1 MTLART
7 LIEKPLIAW
16 IIALVSLIG
25 GIIAYIDIGRL
36 EDPKFTIKTAVV
48 VTLYPGAS
56 ASQVESEVTDRIE
69 SAVQQLEQVDFIRS
83 RSMAGYSE
91 VRVQIRDQ
99 YASKQLQQIWE
110 QLRRQVGDVTP
121 RLPPGAGPPIVFDRF
136 GDVYGMFYAIT
147 GKGYSQA
154 QLYDYAR
161 ELRKQ
166 LLTIPDVADIVI
178 AGNQQQQV
186 TVTADQSL
194 LVANNLS
201 SDDIAQALGVQNEIR
216 TAGRERVGD
225 QLLRLSPTGTL
236 DTLSAVRALP
246 VGTTPGELLL
256 GDVARV
262 NFGYASVPTQAI
274 RFNGQDALT
283 IGISARSGVNVVK
296 VGEAVKAKMREL
308 ERARPL
314 GIELHVLYD
323 QPEAVDAAVRGF
335 VLDVLLSVGI
345 VTVALG
351 IGLGWRAGVVLGIE
365 LFLSILGT
373 LFVMYAAGIELQ
385 RISLGALIIVMGML
399 TDNSIVVCEGMLV
412 RVEKGLS
419 HVEAAAQV
427 LKQGQWLLLA
437 STVVGILAFSGIG
450 LSPDAVGEFCA
461 SLFAVAA
468 ISLLLSWVIAIAL
481 TPLLGHYFFRR
492 KEGEQPDPFDSRLY
506 RQYGRLLG
514 WVERRR
520 VWVIGMMVV
529 LLAVCIWGFR
539 FVEQSFFPASTNPIF
554 YVDMRLPR
562 GADIRTVMERSRGP
576 EKLLRSQPGVVN
588 VGTYIGSG
596 ATRFILVY
604 DPETQDPSYAQFI
617 VTVDDAA
624 RIDSMIPKLD
634 TELRKRFP
642 YISWSVTRPNFGP
655 SSGLPVQ
662 ARFLGP
668 DPAVLRSL
676 GAKAEAVLHKDA
688 GLQSIRNDWEN
699 PVNVVRPVFDDTRAR
714 ALGVTRRQ
722 LNDTL
727 AYATEG
733 LRVGIF
739 RDNDLLMPVVLTEVL
754 NEPAGKSGVERL
766 AGLQIFSIGQRR
778 YVPVADILTGITYGT
793 EDGVISRRDRI
804 RTLTVSAGTQYGEN
818 SVAAFDRIRA
828 PIEAIPLPPGYRLE
842 WGGEYESSNKAK
854 ESLFRQLPIG
864 FAGMLLLV
872 LFMFG
877 RLKPALIVLLVVPM
891 SICGV
896 TIGLLL
902 FRGAFGF
909 MSLLGL
915 LSLIGMLIKNG
926 VVLVD
931 EIDLQIASGLP
942 RMRAVIDGSKS
953 RLRPVALAAG
963 TTILGMVPLLWDPFF
978 KDMAIT
984 MMAGLAFATVLTM
997 AAVPALYVQFFSIR
1011 SDEMEPREADGGRHE
1026 AP

>member
-1 MTLART
+1 MNLARA

-16 IIALVSLIG
+16 TIALVSLIG

-56 ASQVESEVTDRIE
+56 ARQVESEVTDRME

-99 YASKQLQQIWE
+99 YASNVLQQVWE
-110 QLRRQVGDVTP
+110 QLRRQVNDVTP

-147 GKGYSQA
+147 GKGYSPS
-154 QLYDYAR
+154 QLFDYAR
-161 ELRKQ
+161 DLRKE

-178 AGNQQQQV
+178 AGNQQEQV
-186 TVTADQSL
+186 TITADQSL

-201 SDDIAQALGVQNEIR
+201 SDDVAQALGVQNEIR
-216 TAGRERVGD
+216 SAGRERVGD
-225 QLLRLSPTGTL
+225 QLMRLSPTGTL
-236 DTLSAVRALP
+236 DTLAAVRALP

-262 NFGYASVPTQAI
+262 HFGYASVPTQAI
-274 RFNGQDALT
+274 RYNGQDALT

-296 VGEAVKAKMREL
+296 VGEEVKAKMQAL

-335 VLDVLLSVGI
+335 VFDVMLSVGI
-345 VTVALG
+345 VSVALG

-412 RVEKGLS
+412 RVQKGLS

-450 LSPDAVGEFCA
+450 MSPDAVGEFCA

-481 TPLLGHYFFRR
+481 TPLLGYYFFR
-492 KEGEQPDPFDSRLY
+492 KAEGEQKDPFDAPLY
-506 RQYGRLLG
+506 RRYGRLLG

-520 VWVIGMMVV
+520 VWVIASMVV
-529 LLAVCIWGFR
+529 LFAVCVWGFR

-562 GADIRTVMERSRGP
+562 GADIRTVMERTKGP
-576 EKLLRSQPGVVN
+576 EKLLLAQPGVVN
-588 VGTYIGSG
+588 VGTYIGGG

-617 VTVDDAA
+617 VTVDDAS
-624 RIDSMIPKLD
+624 RIDGMIPKLD
-634 TELRKRFP
+634 SELRERFP
-642 YISWSVTRPNFGP
+642 DMSWSVTRPNFGP
-655 SSGLPVQ
+655 SSGLPIQ

-676 GAKAEAVLHKDA
+676 GAQAEAVLHRDA

-739 RDNDLLMPVVLTEVL
+739 RDNDLLLPIVL
-754 NEPAGKSGVERL
+754 NEPSSESGIERM
-766 AGLQIFSIGQRR
+766 AGLQIFSLGQRR
-778 YVPVADILTGITYGT
+778 YVPMADVLTGITYGT
-793 EDGVISRRDRI
+793 EDGLISRRDRI
-804 RTLTVSAGTQYGEN
+804 RTLTVSAGTLYGEN

-828 PIEAIPLPPGYRLE
+828 PVEAIPLPPGYRLE

-931 EIDLQIASGLP
+931 EIDLQIAAGVP

-1011 SDEMEPREADGGRHE
+1011 SDEIAPRNSNGADGAHHE
-1026 AP
+1026 TR

>member
-1 MTLART
+1 MNLARA

-16 IIALVSLIG
+16 TIALVSLIG

-56 ASQVESEVTDRIE
+56 ARQVESEVTDRIE

-99 YASKQLQQIWE
+99 YASKALQQIWE
-110 QLRRQVGDVTP
+110 QLRRQVNDVTP

-147 GKGYSQA
+147 GKGYSQS
-154 QLYDYAR
+154 QLFDYAR
-161 ELRKQ
+161 DLRKE

-178 AGNQQQQV
+178 AGNQQEQV
-186 TVTADQSL
+186 TITADQSL

-216 TAGRERVGD
+216 SAGRERVGD
-225 QLLRLSPTGTL
+225 QLMRLSPTGTL
-236 DTLSAVRALP
+236 DTLAAVRALP
-246 VGTTPGELLL
+246 IGTTPGELLL

-262 NFGYASVPTQAI
+262 HFGYASIPTQAI
-274 RFNGQDALT
+274 RYNGQDALT

-296 VGEAVKAKMREL
+296 VGEEVKAKMQAL
-308 ERARPL
+308 ERSRPL

-323 QPEAVDAAVRGF
+323 QPDAVDAAVRGF

-373 LFVMYAAGIELQ
+373 LFVMYAVGIELQ

-412 RVEKGLS
+412 RVQKGLS
-419 HVEAAAQV
+419 HIEAAAQV

-450 LSPDAVGEFCA
+450 MSPDAVGEFCA

-481 TPLLGHYFFRR
+481 TPLLGYYFFR
-492 KEGEQPDPFDSRLY
+492 KAEGEQKDPFDAPLY
-506 RQYGRLLG
+506 RRYGGLLG

-520 VWVIGMMVV
+520 VWVIAAMVV
-529 LLAVCIWGFR
+529 LFAVCVWGFR

-562 GADIRTVMERSRGP
+562 GADIRTVMERTKGP
-576 EKLLRSQPGVVN
+576 EKLLLAQPGVVN
-588 VGTYIGSG
+588 VGTYIGGG

-617 VTVDDAA
+617 VTVDDAS
-624 RIDSMIPKLD
+624 RIDGMIPKLD

-642 YISWSVTRPNFGP
+642 DVSWSVTRPNFGP
-655 SSGLPVQ
+655 SSGLPIQ

-676 GAKAEAVLHKDA
+676 GAQAEAVLHKDA

-739 RDNDLLMPVVLTEVL
+739 RDNDLLLPIVL
-754 NEPAGKSGVERL
+754 NEPSGENGIERV
-766 AGLQIFSIGQRR
+766 AGLQIFSLGQRR
-778 YVPVADILTGITYGT
+778 YVPVADVLTGVTYGT
-793 EDGVISRRDRI
+793 EDGLISRRDRI
-804 RTLTVSAGTQYGEN
+804 RTLTVSAGTLYGEN

-842 WGGEYESSNKAK
+842 WGGEYESSNMAK

-864 FAGMLLLV
+864 FAGMVLLV

-1011 SDEMEPREADGGRHE
+1011 SDETEPRKSNGTNGEHHE
-1026 AP
+1026 T

>member
-1 MTLART
+1 MNLART
-7 LIEKPLIAW
+7 LIERPLIAW

-56 ASQVESEVTDRIE
+56 AKQVESEVTDRIE

-91 VRVQIRDQ
+91 VRIQIRDQ
-99 YASKQLQQIWE
+99 YMSNQLQQIWE
-110 QLRRQVGDVTP
+110 QLRRQISDLTP
-121 RLPPGAGPPIVFDRF
+121 RLPPGAGPPIVLDRF
-136 GDVYGMFYAIT
+136 GDVYGLFYAIT

-154 QLYDYAR
+154 QLFDYAR
-161 ELRKQ
+161 ELRKD
-166 LLTIPDVADIVI
+166 LLTLPDVADIVI

-201 SDDIAQALGVQNEIR
+201 SDDIAQALGVQNEVR
-216 TAGRERVGD
+216 SAGRERVGD
-225 QLLRLSPTGTL
+225 QLIRISPTGTL
-236 DTLSAVRALP
+236 DTLASVRALP

-262 NFGYASVPTQAI
+262 NFGYASIPTQAI
-274 RFNGQDALT
+274 RYNGQDALT

-296 VGEAVKAKMREL
+296 VGDEVKAKLKEL
-308 ERARPL
+308 ERVRPL

-323 QPEAVDAAVRGF
+323 QPDSVDAAVRGF
-335 VLDVLLSVGI
+335 VLDVMLSVGI

-412 RVEKGLS
+412 RVQKGLS
-419 HVEAAAQV
+419 HIEAAAEV

-450 LSPDAVGEFCA
+450 MSPDAVGEFCA

-468 ISLLLSWVIAIAL
+468 ISLLFSWVIAIAL
-481 TPLLGHYFFRR
+481 TPLLGFYFFKRS
-492 KEGEQPDPFDSRLY
+492 EGEQKNPFDTRLY

-520 VWVIGMMVV
+520 LWVIGSMVV
-529 LLAVCIWGFR
+529 LLVVCIWGFR

-562 GADIRTVMERSRGP
+562 GVDIRTVMERTRGP
-576 EKLLRSQPGVVN
+576 EKLLLAQPGVES
-588 VGTYIGSG
+588 VGTYIGGG

-624 RIDSMIPKLD
+624 RIDTMIPKLD
-634 TELRKRFP
+634 HDLRKQFP
-642 YISWSVTRPNFGP
+642 DVNWSVTRPNFGP
-655 SSGLPVQ
+655 SSGLPIQ

-668 DPAVLRSL
+668 DPAVLRKL
-676 GAKAEAVLHKDA
+676 GAQAEAVLRKDG
-688 GLQSIRNDWEN
+688 GLQSISNDWEN
-699 PVNVVRPVFDDTRAR
+699 RVNVVRPVFDDTRAR
-714 ALGVTRRQ
+714 SLGVTRRQ
-722 LNDTL
+722 LNDTF

-733 LRVGIF
+733 LRVGLF
-739 RDNDLLMPVVLTEVL
+739 RDEDLLLPIVL
-754 NEPAGKSGVERL
+754 NEPPGMGGIERL
-766 AGLQIFSIGQRR
+766 QGLQIYSLGQRR
-778 YVPVADILTGITYGT
+778 YVPMADVLGGVTYGT
-793 EDGVISRRDRI
+793 EDGVIARRDRI
-804 RTLTVSAGTQYGEN
+804 RTLTVSAGTLYGEN
-818 SVAAFDRIRA
+818 SVAAFDRVRA
-828 PIEAIPLPPGYRLE
+828 PIEAIAPPPGYELE

-854 ESLFRQLPIG
+854 ESLFTQLPIG

-896 TIGLLL
+896 TIGLLA

-931 EIDLQIASGLP
+931 EIDLQIASGVP

-997 AAVPALYVQFFSIR
+997 AAVPALYVLFFSIR
-1011 SDEMEPREADGGRHE
+1011 SDETEPGAADGERHE
-1026 AP
+1026 AT

>member
-1 MTLART
+1 MNLARA

-16 IIALVSLIG
+16 TIALVSLIG

-56 ASQVESEVTDRIE
+56 ARQVESEVTDRME

-99 YASKQLQQIWE
+99 YASNVLQQVWE
-110 QLRRQVGDVTP
+110 QLRRQVNDVTP

-147 GKGYSQA
+147 GKGYSPS
-154 QLYDYAR
+154 QLFDYAR
-161 ELRKQ
+161 DLRKE

-178 AGNQQQQV
+178 AGNQQEQV
-186 TVTADQSL
+186 TITADQSL

-201 SDDIAQALGVQNEIR
+201 SDDVAQALGVQNEIR
-216 TAGRERVGD
+216 SAGRERVGD
-225 QLLRLSPTGTL
+225 QLMRLSPTGTL
-236 DTLSAVRALP
+236 DTLAAVRALP

-262 NFGYASVPTQAI
+262 HFGYASVPTQAI
-274 RFNGQDALT
+274 RYNGQDALT

-296 VGEAVKAKMREL
+296 VGEEVKAKMQAL

-335 VLDVLLSVGI
+335 VFDVMLSVGI
-345 VTVALG
+345 VSVALG

-412 RVEKGLS
+412 RVQKGLS

-450 LSPDAVGEFCA
+450 MSPDAVGEFCA

-481 TPLLGHYFFRR
+481 TPLLGYYFFR
-492 KEGEQPDPFDSRLY
+492 KAEGEQKDPFDAPLY
-506 RQYGRLLG
+506 RRYGRLLG

-520 VWVIGMMVV
+520 VWVIASMVV
-529 LLAVCIWGFR
+529 LFAVCVWGFR

-562 GADIRTVMERSRGP
+562 GADIRTVMERTKGP
-576 EKLLRSQPGVVN
+576 EKLLLAQPGVVN
-588 VGTYIGSG
+588 VGTYIGGG

-617 VTVDDAA
+617 VTVDDAS
-624 RIDSMIPKLD
+624 RIDGMIPKLD
-634 TELRKRFP
+634 SELRERFP
-642 YISWSVTRPNFGP
+642 DMSWSVTRPNFGP
-655 SSGLPVQ
+655 SSGLPIQ

-676 GAKAEAVLHKDA
+676 GAQAEAVLHRDA

-739 RDNDLLMPVVLTEVL
+739 RDNDLLLPIVL
-754 NEPAGKSGVERL
+754 NEPSSESGIERM
-766 AGLQIFSIGQRR
+766 AGLQIFSLGQRR
-778 YVPVADILTGITYGT
+778 YVPMADVLTGITYGT
-793 EDGVISRRDRI
+793 EDGLISRRDRI
-804 RTLTVSAGTQYGEN
+804 RTLTVSAGTLYGEN

-828 PIEAIPLPPGYRLE
+828 PVEAIPLPPGYRLE

-931 EIDLQIASGLP
+931 EIDLQIASGVP

-1011 SDEMEPREADGGRHE
+1011 SDEIAPRNSNGADGAHHE
-1026 AP
+1026 TR

>member
-1 MTLART
+1 MNLARA

-16 IIALVSLIG
+16 TIALVSLIG

-56 ASQVESEVTDRIE
+56 ARQVESEVTDRIE

-99 YASKQLQQIWE
+99 YASNVLQQIWE
-110 QLRRQVGDVTP
+110 QLRRQVSDVTP

-147 GKGYSQA
+147 GKGYSQS
-154 QLYDYAR
+154 QLFDYAR
-161 ELRKQ
+161 DLRKE

-186 TVTADQSL
+186 SVTADQSL

-216 TAGRERVGD
+216 SAGRERVGD
-225 QLLRLSPTGTL
+225 QLMRLSPTGTL
-236 DTLSAVRALP
+236 DTLAAVRALP
-246 VGTTPGELLL
+246 IGTTPGELLL

-262 NFGYASVPTQAI
+262 HFGYASIPTQAV
-274 RFNGQDALT
+274 RYNGQDALT

-296 VGEAVKAKMREL
+296 VGEEVKAKMQAL
-308 ERARPL
+308 ERSRPL

-323 QPEAVDAAVRGF
+323 QPDAVDAAVRGF
-335 VLDVLLSVGI
+335 VFDVMLSVAI

-412 RVEKGLS
+412 RVQKGLS

-450 LSPDAVGEFCA
+450 MSPDAVGEFCR
-461 SLFAVAA
+461 SLFAVAS

-481 TPLLGHYFFRR
+481 TPLLGYYFFR
-492 KEGEQPDPFDSRLY
+492 KAQGEQKDPFETPLY
-506 RQYGRLLG
+506 RRYGLLLG

-520 VWVIGMMVV
+520 VWVIASMVV
-529 LLAVCIWGFR
+529 VFAVCVWGFR

-562 GADIRTVMERSRGP
+562 GADIRTVMERTRGP
-576 EKLLRSQPGVVN
+576 EKLLLAQPGVVN
-588 VGTYIGSG
+588 VGTYIGGG

-617 VTVDDAA
+617 VTVDDAS
-624 RIDSMIPKLD
+624 RIDDMIPKLD
-634 TELRKRFP
+634 TDLRKRFP
-642 YISWSVTRPNFGP
+642 DVSWSVTRPNFGP
-655 SSGLPVQ
+655 SSGLPIQ

-668 DPAVLRSL
+668 DPAVLRAL

-739 RDNDLLMPVVLTEVL
+739 RDNDLLLPIVL
-754 NEPAGKSGVERL
+754 NEPPSESGMERVAGM
-766 AGLQIFSIGQRR
+766 QIFSLGQRR
-778 YVPVADILTGITYGT
+778 YVPVADVLTGMTYGT
-793 EDGVISRRDRI
+793 EDGLISRRDRI
-804 RTLTVSAGTQYGEN
+804 RTLTVSAGTLYGEN

-828 PIEAIPLPPGYRLE
+828 PIEAIPLPPGYQLE
-842 WGGEYESSNKAK
+842 WGGEYESSNQAKA
-854 ESLFRQLPIG
+854 SLFRQLPIG

-931 EIDLQIASGLP
+931 EIDLQIASGVP

-1011 SDEMEPREADGGRHE
+1011 SDETENGATGAHHE
-1026 AP
+1026 TR

>member
-1 MTLART
+1 MNLARA

-16 IIALVSLIG
+16 TIALVSLIG

-56 ASQVESEVTDRIE
+56 ARQVESEVTDRME

-99 YASKQLQQIWE
+99 YASKVLQQVWE
-110 QLRRQVGDVTP
+110 QLRRQVNDVTP
-121 RLPPGAGPPIVFDRF
+121 HLPPGAGPPIVFDRF

-147 GKGYSQA
+147 GKGYSQS
-154 QLYDYAR
+154 QLFDYAR
-161 ELRKQ
+161 DLRKE

-178 AGNQQQQV
+178 AGNQQEQV
-186 TVTADQSL
+186 TITADQSL

-216 TAGRERVGD
+216 SAGRERVGD
-225 QLLRLSPTGTL
+225 QLMRLSPTGTL
-236 DTLSAVRALP
+236 DTLAAVRALP
-246 VGTTPGELLL
+246 IGTTPGELQL

-262 NFGYASVPTQAI
+262 HFGYASVPTQAI
-274 RFNGQDALT
+274 RYNGQDALT

-296 VGEAVKAKMREL
+296 VGEEVKAKMQAL

-335 VLDVLLSVGI
+335 VFDVMLSVGI

-412 RVEKGLS
+412 RVQRGLS

-450 LSPDAVGEFCA
+450 MSPDAVGEFCA

-481 TPLLGHYFFRR
+481 TPLLGYYFFR
-492 KEGEQPDPFDSRLY
+492 KAQGEQKDPFDAPLY
-506 RQYGRLLG
+506 RRYGRLLG

-520 VWVIGMMVV
+520 VWVIASMVV
-529 LLAVCIWGFR
+529 LFAVCVWGFR

-562 GADIRTVMERSRGP
+562 GADIRTVMERTKGP
-576 EKLLRSQPGVVN
+576 EKLLLAQPGVVN
-588 VGTYIGSG
+588 VGTYIGGG

-617 VTVDDAA
+617 VTVDDAS
-624 RIDSMIPKLD
+624 RIDGMIPKLD

-642 YISWSVTRPNFGP
+642 DVSWSVTRPNFGP
-655 SSGLPVQ
+655 SSGLPIQ

-676 GAKAEAVLHKDA
+676 GAQAEAVLHRDA

-739 RDNDLLMPVVLTEVL
+739 RDNDLLLPIVL
-754 NEPAGKSGVERL
+754 NEPSSESGIERV
-766 AGLQIFSIGQRR
+766 AGLQIFSLGQRR
-778 YVPVADILTGITYGT
+778 YVPVADVLTGITYGT
-793 EDGVISRRDRI
+793 EDGLISRRDRI
-804 RTLTVSAGTQYGEN
+804 RTLTVSAGTRYGEN

-828 PIEAIPLPPGYRLE
+828 PVEAIRLPPGYRLE

-931 EIDLQIASGLP
+931 EIDLQIASGVP

-1011 SDEMEPREADGGRHE
+1011 SDEIAPRNSNGAHGAHHE
-1026 AP
+1026 TR